1 MKVTKNL
8 GLVKAIF
15 VGDNPPI
22 NINVI
27 WRDTSLI
34 VPLHKYY
41 NQLSGQWESF
51 ITAVQ
56 VDNISIK
63 KDGMDRIFVDTEVL
77 DITYRMATA
86 SIAGNTQINFS
97 SPMPNNQFFVSVL
110 SYVAT
115 GGVVVGSGWSSN
127 SANTINGFTFIPPSK
142 YPNGSLIYIARLF
155 K

>member
-22 NINVI
+22 NTDVI
-27 WRDTSLI
+27 WRDTSLVI
-34 VPLHKYY
+34 PLHKYY
-41 NQLSGQWESF
+41 NQLSGQWEAF
-51 ITAVQ
+51 ITSVQ

-63 KDGMDRIFVDTEVL
+63 KDGMDRIYVDTEVL
-77 DITYRMATA
+77 DITHRMAEV
-86 SIAGNTQINFS
+86 SISGTTIVNFS
-97 SPMPNNQFFVSVL
+97 SVMPNNQFFVSVL
-110 SYVAT
+110 SYIAT
-115 GGVVVGSGWSSN
+115 GGVVVGSGFSAN